1 MKLRPYQDEAA
12 DFLYETDR
20 AMILAAVGAGKTAI
34 TLAAMQD
41 MVRQGVARRW
51 LVLAPKRVATDVWPV
66 EAPKWA
72 PGLTLA
78 VAVGTPAQR
87 AAAFASKADV
97 VVTNYDT
104 IQTLPS
110 LDGFDGVVFDEL
122 TRLKNP
128 SGARFK
134 DLFKKLDNMKFR
146 WGLTGSFTS
155 NGLEDVFGQ
164 CKVINVDLLGRSKG
178 AFLQTWFI
186 PISRE
191 FGQWVARPSA
201 LAGIMAKIKPA
212 TFVLDAGEYSDK
224 LPPLN
229 VVEVKSTMDMKAY
242 DRMKRDYVA
251 QVGGE
256 TVTALT
262 AAAVT
267 QKLQQL
273 ACIANGVPVLTR
285 AGWVPIQKLADQEVW
300 DGEAWVRHG
309 GVVARGSKEVGLCH
323 GVPMTYDHKVLTVS
337 GWRMAE
343 EIWYGA
349 SRGRFNRAPVRLPN
363 GYRAGGR
370 VEVQVRALA
379 MPMPVWERGSSR
391 EPVCSHLPP
400 ASAQLRVP
408 ARQPDA
414 RHDRHPPVPD
424 VAGYG
429 ETLPPSIR
437 QRFRKLR
444 RTWHR
449 GLSDVG
455 GQLRCFLAGYAG
467 GLRGSPDDR
476 PDRQQRPV
484 HPDQLSVG
492 DDGRA
497 AQQPTGQRVRGYAVG
512 PHDGDAGRAGGR
524 SETSDFGRADT
535 ARVACR
541 AGAFCAETY
550 DILSCG
556 PRNRFVVLGR
566 DGPLIVHNCGW
577 AYSPSPVWFSSH
589 RFDRL
594 EELLAENQRAN
605 TLVVYNYRE
614 ELAELKRR
622 YPQAQ
627 TLDDPYAI
635 QRWNDGDI
643 EMLLV
648 HPKCLHPETEVLTE
662 YRGWV
667 PIVDVLASERVFDG
681 VEYVS
686 HSGCVYSGHETV
698 VERFGIRMTP
708 AHRLLVGGAWVEAKD
723 VGTDSD
729 TERKARYV
737 YEGND
742 ARLRALLAVRHN
754 AHDAGAELAAACP
767 QRGSEL
773 PCLPTRP
780 DASASAE
787 SVGCYA
793 PPLQQR
799 SRQGICKLR
808 RPGHI
813 SVRALASVFRRFLL
827 RHGPHLLGR
836 HDVGSPRRERGL
848 RAKQLPVG
856 IEAGAAS
863 QQAHNAQNYLQ
874 GPGPSSSGTVPIYR
888 FKPVHS
894 VDATERRDDSGRG
907 GSGSASVDIQEKP
920 QTSDV
925 YDLVDCGPRS
935 RFVIRNAA
943 GEAFISHNSAGH
955 GLNLQHGG
963 SHIVFVS
970 LPWSLELFEQTVGRL
985 HRSGQ
990 KHPVWAYVLMT
1001 EKTIDERIWQ
1011 SLHDKRSLSQLA
1023 TEELAA

>member
-1 MKLRPYQDEAA
+1 MKLRPYQEQAA
-12 DFLYETDR
+12 DFLFATDR
-20 AMILAAVGAGKTAI
+20 AMILAAVGAGKTAL
-34 TLAAMQD
+34 TLTAMQD
-41 MVRQGVARRW
+41 MIRQGIARRW
-51 LVLAPKRVATDVWPV
+51 LVLAPKRVCTDVWPV

-87 AAAFASKADV
+87 AAAFKSKADV
-97 VVTNYDT
+97 VVANYDT

-134 DLFKKLDNMKFR
+134 DLFKKLDPLRFR

-164 CKVINVDLLGRSKG
+164 CKVIDVDLLGRSKG

-267 QKLQQL
+267 GKLQQL
-273 ACIANGVPVLTR
+273 ACIAEGTPVLTR
-285 AGWVPIQKLADQEVW
+285 AGWVPIQQLKDQEVW
-300 DGEAWVRHG
+300 DGKAWVRHA
-309 GVVARGSKEVGLCH
+309 GVVSRGVKKVGLCH
-323 GVPMTYDHKVLTVS
+323 GVSMTHDHKVLTVS
-337 GWRMAE
+337 GWQTAE
-343 EIWYGA
+343 DIWHGNA
-349 SRGRFNRAPVRLPN
+349 CGRFDRPRVRLPN
-363 GYRAGGR
+363 SYRAGRR
-370 VEVQVRALA
+370 VETQVRALGVSV
-379 MPMPVWERGSSR
+379 PMWNYGDPH
-391 EPVCSHLPP
+391 EPVSPNLSPP
-400 ASAQLRVP
+400 FAKLRVP
-408 ARQPDA
+408 ARKPDA
-414 RHDRHPPVPD
+414 WHGRYPPVPD

-429 ETLPPSIR
+429 EALYPPGG

-444 RTWHR
+444 RARHR
-449 GLSDVG
+449 SLSDLG
-455 GQLRCFLAGYAG
+455 KQLRVLLAGYAR
-467 GLRGSPDDR
+467 GLRKALDDR
-476 PDRQQRPV
+476 ANRQQRSLFQS
-484 HPDQLSVG
+484 QLPLG

-497 AQQPTGQRVRGYAVG
+497 AQQQACQRVFGYASWAD
-512 PHDGDAGRAGGR
+512 DGYAGRTGGR
-524 SETSDFGRADT
+524 AETGNFGCAASEG
-535 ARVACR
+535 VACR
-541 AGAFCAETY
+541 LGADCAETY
-550 DILSCG
+550 DILACG
-556 PRNRFVVLGR
+556 PRSRFVVLGR

-577 AYSPSPVWFSSH
+577 AYAGGSGSEAGGHWHVHPKDPSLKATGAAWFSSH

-614 ELAELKRR
+614 ELAELQRR

-627 TLDDPYAI
+627 TLDDPDAI
-635 QRWNDGDI
+635 KRWNAGQV

-648 HPKCLHPETEVLTE
+648 HPK
-662 YRGWV
+662 
-667 PIVDVLASERVFDG
+667 
-681 VEYVS
+681 
-686 HSGCVYSGHETV
+686 
-698 VERFGIRMTP
+698 
-708 AHRLLVGGAWVEAKD
+708 
-723 VGTDSD
+723 
-729 TERKARYV
+729 
-737 YEGND
+737 
-742 ARLRALLAVRHN
+742 
-754 AHDAGAELAAACP
+754 
-767 QRGSEL
+767 
-773 PCLPTRP
+773 
-780 DASASAE
+780 
-787 SVGCYA
+787 
-793 PPLQQR
+793 
-799 SRQGICKLR
+799 
-808 RPGHI
+808 
-813 SVRALASVFRRFLL
+813 
-827 RHGPHLLGR
+827 
-836 HDVGSPRRERGL
+836 
-848 RAKQLPVG
+848 
-856 IEAGAAS
+856 
-863 QQAHNAQNYLQ
+863 
-874 GPGPSSSGTVPIYR
+874 
-888 FKPVHS
+888 
-894 VDATERRDDSGRG
+894 
-907 GSGSASVDIQEKP
+907 
-920 QTSDV
+920 
-925 YDLVDCGPRS
+925 
-935 RFVIRNAA
+935 
-943 GEAFISHNSAGH
+943 SAGH

-990 KHPVWAYVLMT
+990 KHPVYCYVMMT